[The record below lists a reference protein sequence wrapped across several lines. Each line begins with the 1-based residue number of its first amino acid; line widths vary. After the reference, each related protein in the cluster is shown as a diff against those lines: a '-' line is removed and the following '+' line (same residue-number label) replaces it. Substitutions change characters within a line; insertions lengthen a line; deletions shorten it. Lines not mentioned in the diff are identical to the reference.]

1 MFMYFVRTLLSVL
14 INGIVFLG
22 VLFFWLWALSLFF
35 PTLRKKL
42 FQSVFPSLK
51 RFVFTSFKCSAKT
64 LGKALKIAFKWCIF
78 TLEEGYFFLLTILK
92 KLFQLLKNPEA

>member
-1 MFMYFVRTLLSVL
+1 MFMYFVRALLSVL

-35 PTLRKKL
+35 PALRKKL
-42 FQSVFPSLK
+42 FQSLFPSLK
-51 RFVFTSFKCSAKT
+51 RFVFTFFKWSAKV
-64 LGKALKIAFKWCIF
+64 LGKTFKIAFKWCIF
-78 TLEEGYFFLLTILK
+78 TLEEGYFFLMAVFK